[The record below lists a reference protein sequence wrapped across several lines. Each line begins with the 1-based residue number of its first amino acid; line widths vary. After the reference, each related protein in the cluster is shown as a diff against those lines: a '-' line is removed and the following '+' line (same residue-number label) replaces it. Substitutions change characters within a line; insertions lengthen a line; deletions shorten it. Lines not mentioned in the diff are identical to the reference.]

1 MFMVLHS
8 AKQFIN
14 LSHLEQL
21 PYFANRKKMNREELP
36 YEKTRV
42 FSFPVI
48 ASKQFLVTTMING
61 SNGTIRLLANCFAA
75 LKLMCF
81 FGVTH
86 LLRSF
91 SLDSS
96 AIWKIHFFSLLLD
109 TSDMIYRL
117 REKLLFPYMH
127 DIHDAND
134 RNLVLIAF
142 LPFFFFTND
151 YLGKKWG
158 QLKVKISI

>member
-21 PYFANRKKMNREELP
+21 PYFANRKKINREELP

-42 FSFPVI
+42 LSFPVI

-61 SNGTIRLLANCFAA
+61 TIRLMENCFTA
-75 LKLMCF
+75 LTLMCF

-91 SLDSS
+91 SLDLS
-96 AIWKIHFFSLLLD
+96 AI
-109 TSDMIYRL
+109 
-117 REKLLFPYMH
+117 
-127 DIHDAND
+127 
-134 RNLVLIAF
+134 
-142 LPFFFFTND
+142 
-151 YLGKKWG
+151 
-158 QLKVKISI
+158 

>member
-61 SNGTIRLLANCFAA
+61 TIRLLANCFAA

-91 SLDSS
+91 SLDLS

>member
-1 MFMVLHS
+1 
-8 AKQFIN
+8 
-14 LSHLEQL
+14 
-21 PYFANRKKMNREELP
+21 MNREELP

-75 LKLMCF
+75 LKLMRF

-91 SLDSS
+91 SLDLS
-96 AIWKIHFFSLLLD
+96 AI
-109 TSDMIYRL
+109 
-117 REKLLFPYMH
+117 
-127 DIHDAND
+127 
-134 RNLVLIAF
+134 
-142 LPFFFFTND
+142 
-151 YLGKKWG
+151 
-158 QLKVKISI
+158 